1 MKKKWRSS
9 GRKRKS
15 KKKKKKEEER
25 NKKEKVRS
33 IFKYA
38 RPPPPNLC
46 LATNISKSLILLL
59 LSPLRSVRKDD
70 DSFYQA
76 AAQQIITWS
85 ERGFWDPKGSER
97 EVEHGSRRDKAEPGA
112 EIYSKIQIVYQ
123 KQRAARRCVHVDRER
138 GAKGERGGRGGE
150 IEEPFV
156 EGKEDWKEDSP
167 WPSVDPDER

>member
-1 MKKKWRSS
+1 MEHELRRRKGEEEQKEKEKKKERRMKKKWRSS

-46 LATNISKSLILLL
+46 LATNISKSLILLP

-76 AAQQIITWS
+76 AAQ
-85 ERGFWDPKGSER
+85 
-97 EVEHGSRRDKAEPGA
+97 
-112 EIYSKIQIVYQ
+112 
-123 KQRAARRCVHVDRER
+123 
-138 GAKGERGGRGGE
+138 
-150 IEEPFV
+150 
-156 EGKEDWKEDSP
+156 
-167 WPSVDPDER
+167 

>member
-1 MKKKWRSS
+1 MEHELRRRKGEEEQKEKEKKRRMKKKWRSS

-15 KKKKKKEEER
+15 KKKKKEEER

-46 LATNISKSLILLL
+46 LATNISKSLILLP

-76 AAQQIITWS
+76 AAQ
-85 ERGFWDPKGSER
+85 
-97 EVEHGSRRDKAEPGA
+97 
-112 EIYSKIQIVYQ
+112 
-123 KQRAARRCVHVDRER
+123 
-138 GAKGERGGRGGE
+138 
-150 IEEPFV
+150 
-156 EGKEDWKEDSP
+156 
-167 WPSVDPDER
+167 